1 MLLETK
7 KVSRIN
13 PKRLSNKSLARY
25 ARRSDQ
31 VGMAARM
38 ELAKRAAKKGPKV
51 AKTMKELEDALVAGR
66 VINADA
72 IKHIHAASRQKVMGA
87 SNRSNVRKQRNKDDR
102 KLTSP
107 LNKKITG
114 LERELESKSLRLKDS
129 GAAFK
134 DLHARHN
141 TEVGEHNRALA
152 RIAIGNVR
160 NQREIEKK
168 KETGELR
175 GPSLWH
181 KIKKAV
187 R

>member
-13 PKRLSNKSLARY
+13 PKRLSMKSLVRF
-25 ARRSDQ
+25 ARRSDV
-31 VGMAARM
+31 VGAAARA
-38 ELAKRAAKKGPKV
+38 EIKYRKAKEPPKV

-66 VINADA
+66 AINAKA
-72 IKHIHAASRQKVMGA
+72 IRHIHAASHQKVVA
-87 SNRSNVRKQRNKDDR
+87 AINRSNVRKQRIKDDR
-102 KLTSP
+102 KLTRP

-114 LERELESKSLRLKDS
+114 LEKEVADTTHSLKVSGDLYKHRHDSDIEALNKSAMR
-129 GAAFK
+129 
-134 DLHARHN
+134 
-141 TEVGEHNRALA
+141 
-152 RIAIGNVR
+152 NVMDR
-160 NQREIEKK
+160 REIEKK
-168 KETGELR
+168 KETGDLR

>member
-13 PKRLSNKSLARY
+13 PKRLSNRSLARY

-51 AKTMKELEDALVAGR
+51 GKTMKELEDALVAGR

-87 SNRSNVRKQRNKDDR
+87 INRSNVRKQRNKDDR
-102 KLTSP
+102 KLTRP
-107 LNKKITG
+107 LNKKIVG
-114 LERELESKSLRLKDS
+114 LEREVSDKDNRLKVSADAYS
-129 GAAFK
+129 
-134 DLHARHN
+134 DLHAKHN
-141 TEVGEHNRALA
+141 TAVGAHNKALA
-152 RIAIGNVR
+152 RMAIGDVR
-160 NQREIEKK
+160 NQRAIEKK